1 MAKKSA
7 NIMVRV
13 EPEVKAKAEVV
24 MNELGVPASVVVNM
38 LYKHIIRTGGIPFSV
53 SLTEDTSCAVESVC
67 AQEPECEEETPQN
80 TNESTIEEIVDIP
93 GLNAPKGAKKIITVI

>member
-13 EPEVKAKAEVV
+13 EPEVKAKAEAV

-38 LYKHIIRTGGIPFSV
+38 LYKHIIRTGGIPFPV
-53 SLTEDTSCAVESVC
+53 SLGNGG
-67 AQEPECEEETPQN
+67 ETIIPP
-80 TNESTIEEIVDIP
+80 ESTAEEIDLEAL
-93 GLNAPKGAKKIITVI
+93 GLKAPKGAKNIITIV